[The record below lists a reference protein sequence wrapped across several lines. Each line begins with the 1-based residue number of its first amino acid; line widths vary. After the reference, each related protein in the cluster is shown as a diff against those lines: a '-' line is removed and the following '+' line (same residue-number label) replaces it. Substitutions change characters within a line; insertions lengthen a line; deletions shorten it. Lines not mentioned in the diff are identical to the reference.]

1 MRAHLSSIVATS
13 VVVSILTGAAGARA
27 DNESAA
33 AVVNESD
40 DEPKKTTTTNP
51 NELVVQGASQSPSF
65 TQSRQFTTTRFWLLD
80 PGKQAIEAW
89 YSSRIQKDG
98 AKDGNGETTKH
109 LWQLEYMFSPV
120 RGLEVDLYFN
130 YEWDKEQKYHIE
142 GAQLEARIAPWRYGE
157 VFLNPVLYV
166 EWHPRN
172 RDVNR
177 GELRLLLGGEIVR
190 RLRGAINPFVEQ
202 NLDSA
207 GPGSTFLA
215 DREIGVTGA
224 LSYAVIDKV
233 LSLGG
238 ETRFV
243 ADQQGMESGYNKVAK
258 VGPAFWL
265 RLVEERMFLTGSFLF
280 GLTSRSDRYNPIV
293 ILGVHL

>member
-1 MRAHLSSIVATS
+1 MRSPVARAFVTSSLLSSAAL
-13 VVVSILTGAAGARA
+13 SIFTWSTRALA

-33 AVVNESD
+33 AVVNAHD
-40 DEPKKTTTTNP
+40 DEPKKVTTDP
-51 NELVVQGASQSPSF
+51 NEVVVQGAARSPSF
-65 TQSRQFTTTRFWLLD
+65 TQSRQFSTTRFWLLD
-80 PGKQAIEAW
+80 PGKQSIEAW
-89 YSSRIQKDG
+89 YSSRIDKDG
-98 AKDGNGETTKH
+98 EKNTTKH
-109 LWQLEYMFSPV
+109 LWQLEYAYSPF
-120 RGLEVDLYFN
+120 RGLQVDLYFN
-130 YEWDKEQKYHIE
+130 YQWDKAQKYHVE
-142 GAQLEARIAPWRYGE
+142 GAQLEARIAPFRYGE

-190 RLRGAINPFVEQ
+190 GLRGAINPFFEQ

-224 LSYAVIDKV
+224 LSYAVIDQV

-238 ETRFV
+238 ETRLV
-243 ADQQGMESGYNKVAK
+243 LDQQGMERGYNRVAK
-258 VGPAFWL
+258 VGPSFWL
-265 RLVEERMFLTGSFLF
+265 RIVEERVFVTGSFLF
-280 GLTSRSDRYNPIV
+280 GLTKHSDKLNPIV
-293 ILGVHL
+293 IFGVHF